1 MEGSKIV
8 KLVLAVIVVLLGG
21 YFVSMLDV
29 FKSEPMKMETFLYIN
44 PTTSVPIADKVAWN
58 PERRIA
64 LEVESSKKIKS
75 YKIKA
80 TTEGNVVILEK
91 EETIIN
97 RPESLKIWL
106 PKPDI
111 DLPNGSK
118 IRYEIAVSDWSN
130 ANFFSGATFTKTIDF
145 VINTKAPNIEILAH
159 SYAISYG
166 GSALVV
172 FSVDSIGIK
181 EITISN
187 GTNTF
192 IPFSFIK
199 DGYYAAIVAWPIAN
213 QSFICRIQAT
223 DTAFNTQRATIP
235 FIKNTS
241 PRYLDSTITLQE
253 DFLAQ
258 KMDSLI
264 AEVREIYPD
273 SEFEEFNTNF
283 EKFVYINEQ
292 IRLKDEETIT
302 NALQEYDKHYAST
315 FSSPT
320 SWKKFVPLKGYAV
333 VGRFGDKR
341 TYVNDK
347 GQTSQSI
354 HLGLDIASVKNDN
367 ILAPNSGK
375 IIMERKLGVYGNT
388 AILYH
393 GFGLASLYA
402 HLDSFVA
409 PQDGVLDMGDVV
421 GISGQ
426 SGWAFGDHVHF
437 GMLVQGQNVRNTEW
451 LDERWIKNNITD
463 IFENAKRAIE
473 SKE

>member
-172 FSVDSIGIK
+172 FSVDSIDIK

-302 NALQEYDKHYAST
+302 NDLQEYDKHYAST

-320 SWKKFVPLKGYAV
+320 SWKKFVPLKGYEV

-347 GQTSQSI
+347 
-354 HLGLDIASVKNDN
+354 
-367 ILAPNSGK
+367 
-375 IIMERKLGVYGNT
+375 
-388 AILYH
+388 
-393 GFGLASLYA
+393 
-402 HLDSFVA
+402 
-409 PQDGVLDMGDVV
+409 
-421 GISGQ
+421 
-426 SGWAFGDHVHF
+426 
-437 GMLVQGQNVRNTEW
+437 
-451 LDERWIKNNITD
+451 
-463 IFENAKRAIE
+463 
-473 SKE
+473 